1 MRVMA
6 LANLY
11 RADHVARLSLYRPL
25 NPAASSWNTAL
36 FNELAQTGLDLHVV
50 QFLPIKRGLKIEE
63 KGLTF
68 HYLPQVPGL
77 DKFTSLLKR
86 ARVAALVRE
95 IRPDVIHGI
104 GSEHGYAWPAVGQGV
119 PSVITIHGYM
129 KVINRLSGHTSVLKQ
144 LFLVR
149 EENRALRHA
158 DRVIAINEYMRGH
171 FTENG
176 CEPANAVI
184 VPNALNPAFLQ
195 PFDEP
200 ESRGIDIL
208 MVGTLHRLK
217 NQHVALDLFARLK
230 QAHGLTPRVT
240 IVGASTAESR
250 VYEAELR
257 AAVVSLG
264 LDHVVFAGKKS
275 PTELASI
282 YRSSRFLL
290 HISDFEADPTVVA
303 EALACGA
310 LPVVNPVAGLA
321 FRVQDGENGF
331 HLPILDRAVAASRL
345 ADILGDESPR
355 VALAVAGKRK
365 VMEERRP
372 RGVAEATLQV
382 YRSLVSPP
390 RQAAAVHCR

>member
-1 MRVMA
+1 
-6 LANLY
+6 
-11 RADHVARLSLYRPL
+11 
-25 NPAASSWNTAL
+25 
-36 FNELAQTGLDLHVV
+36 
-50 QFLPIKRGLKIEE
+50 
-63 KGLTF
+63 
-68 HYLPQVPGL
+68 
-77 DKFTSLLKR
+77 
-86 ARVAALVRE
+86 
-95 IRPDVIHGI
+95 VIHGI

-129 KVINRLSGHTSVLKQ
+129 KVINRLAGHTSVLKQ

-149 EENRALRHA
+149 EENRALCHA

-250 VYEAELR
+250 GYEAELR

-275 PTELASI
+275 PPELASI

-321 FRVQDGENGF
+321 FRVQDGKNGF
-331 HLPILDRAVAASRL
+331 HLPISDLTRASFRLAEILQNDSDRATL
-345 ADILGDESPR
+345 AGAGRIR
-355 VALAVAGKRK
+355 VLD
-365 VMEERRP
+365 ERRP
-372 RGVAEATLQV
+372 SNVADATIKV
-382 YRSLVSPP
+382 YRALSDRLTLLRTASG
-390 RQAAAVHCR
+390 